1 MDLRNELIS
10 MGVSEANLE
19 GAMEF
24 LETAAIMFGD
34 TPENLLKTFPEIAG
48 GGMKHYLTLTLGQS
62 GDFPGAPD
70 KDTVEISEVE
80 YDELWAKFIRPKAVK
95 EGWVR

>member
-1 MDLRNELIS
+1 MDLRNELIQL
-10 MGVSEANLE
+10 GVSEANLE
-19 GAMEF
+19 GAIEF
-24 LETAAIMFGD
+24 LETAAIIFGD
-34 TPENLLKTFPEIAG
+34 TPETLLEQFRKLQRPE
-48 GGMKHYLTLTLGQS
+48 MKHYLTLTLGQS

-70 KDTVEISEVE
+70 KDTVEISEDQ

>member
-10 MGVSEANLE
+10 MGISEANLE
-19 GAMEF
+19 GALEF
-24 LETAAIMFGD
+24 LETAAIIFGD
-34 TPENLLKTFPEIAG
+34 TPENLLRHFKKSQEEEI
-48 GGMKHYLTLTLGQS
+48 KCYLTLTLGQS

-70 KDTVEISEVE
+70 KDTVEISEDQ
-80 YDELWAKFIRPKAVK
+80 YDELWAKFIRPKAVR